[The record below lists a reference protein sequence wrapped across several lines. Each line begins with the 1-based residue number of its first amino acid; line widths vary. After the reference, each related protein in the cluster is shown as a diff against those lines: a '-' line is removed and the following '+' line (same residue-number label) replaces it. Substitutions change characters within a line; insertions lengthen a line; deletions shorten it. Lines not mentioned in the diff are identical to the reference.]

1 MVNEF
6 EIKILKA
13 MKRFENRRVRVTQS
27 GIIESRFDIEN
38 LNYTLEE
45 GILAVEDDNENYID
59 IDLDDIEKL
68 YFESTENGYAQ
79 LVLVMGKDLEVEMQ
93 TKEDNVISI
102 RDRILK
108 EIEKSGILEQL
119 FEKEACGA

>member
-1 MVNEF
+1 MENEF
-6 EIKILKA
+6 ESKILKA
-13 MKRFENRRVRVTQS
+13 MKKLENRRVRVTQS
-27 GIIESRFDIEN
+27 GIIESRFDIEK
-38 LNYTLEE
+38 LNYTLED

-68 YFESTENGYAQ
+68 YFESTKNGYAQ
-79 LVLVMGKDLEVEMQ
+79 LVLVIGRDLEVEMQ

-108 EIEKSGILEQL
+108 EIEMSGILEQL

>member
-13 MKRFENRRVRVTQS
+13 MKKLENRRVRVTQY

-38 LNYTLEE
+38 LNYTLED

-108 EIEKSGILEQL
+108 EIEKSVILEQL
-119 FEKEACGA
+119 FEKEACGV

>member
-1 MVNEF
+1 MENEF
-6 EIKILKA
+6 ESKILKA
-13 MKRFENRRVRVTQS
+13 MKRLENRRVRVTQS

-38 LNYTLEE
+38 LNYTLED

-68 YFESTENGYAQ
+68 YFESTKNGYAQ
-79 LVLVMGKDLEVEMQ
+79 LVLVEMQ

>member
-1 MVNEF
+1 MENEF
-6 EIKILKA
+6 ESKILKA
-13 MKRFENRRVRVTQS
+13 MKRLENRRVRVTQS

-38 LNYTLEE
+38 LNYTLED
-45 GILAVEDDNENYID
+45 GILEVEDDNENYID

-68 YFESTENGYAQ
+68 YFESTKNGYAQ
-79 LVLVMGKDLEVEMQ
+79 LVLVIGKDLEVEMQ